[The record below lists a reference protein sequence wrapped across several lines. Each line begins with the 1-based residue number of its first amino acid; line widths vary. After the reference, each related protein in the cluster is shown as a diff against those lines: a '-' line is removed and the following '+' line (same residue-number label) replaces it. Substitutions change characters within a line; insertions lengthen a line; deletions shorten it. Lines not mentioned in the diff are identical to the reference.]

1 MNAMKTPKSIFTLI
15 ELLVVI
21 AIIAILAAILL
32 PALSQV
38 RRQAKVLSCTSNL
51 KQIGIA
57 GNQYLSDNH
66 AIFPV
71 LFKAYY
77 ASTSS
82 PGFKGYNW
90 GYGYVGWKA
99 AKSNYRVS
107 KRPLNKYLAVTDD
120 NAIKAPIAR
129 CPLDPLNKDT
139 PSFKV
144 GSSYLGAARIEHP
157 NDLDANRG
165 GAGKQKQSISGIER
179 PSMMVYMADFGAWH
193 FATGTSNKY
202 WGAHHYPGRP
212 NYSFVFVDG
221 HAKSYFIYNGE
232 GISGDRSRIDF
243 TNDPYP

>member
-1 MNAMKTPKSIFTLI
+1 MNAMKSSKYIFTLI

-32 PALSQV
+32 PALAQAK
-38 RRQAKVLSCTSNL
+38 RQAKILSCTSNL

-57 GNQYLSDNH
+57 GNQYLNDNH
-66 AIFPV
+66 EIFPV
-71 LFKAYY
+71 LSKAYFE
-77 ASTSS
+77 STN
-82 PGFKGYNW
+82 FTGYNW

-99 AKSNYRVS
+99 AQFNYRVS

-120 NAIKAPIAR
+120 NASKAPIAT
-129 CPLDPLNKDT
+129 CPLDPVESDT
-139 PSFKV
+139 TSFNV
-144 GSSYLGAARIEHP
+144 GSSYLGAARIEHV
-157 NDLDANRG
+157 NDLDADRG
-165 GAGKQKQSISGIER
+165 KNDSKQKQSISGIER